1 FHEAMQRGHRGKN
14 LRERKEALISEAINE
29 LGDVWNGMSES
40 DRSAFLKKARKL
52 LDDKLKRKD
61 SLKNEF
67 DRFSICYMGYSNDEV
82 FEEIWNHMQSDK

>member
-1 FHEAMQRGHRGKN
+1 MKVTGV
-14 LRERKEALISEAINE
+14 L
-29 LGDVWNGMSES
+29 
-40 DRSAFLKKARKL
+40 FLKKARKL

-61 SLKNEF
+61 SLKYEF